1 MAQVRHYEYTGFTIV
16 ELLIVMVILG
26 IVVAIGYPGMQKQI
40 AQQRLKEA
48 VNITETMLKQARSD
62 ALISRSEVQS
72 VIVPTTA
79 TSAASITLTQSI
91 GTTPNTQNKTY
102 NPNILIT
109 ASGMPTT
116 IRFNSEKRVYQ
127 GTTGTTALATADST
141 SGYYF
146 CYKGVSSDRYQLT
159 VDAMTNVRVVKN
171 GVCS

>member
-1 MAQVRHYEYTGFTIV
+1 MMQCWQNTAGFT
-16 ELLIVMVILG
+16 LIEMMIT
-26 IVVAIGYPGMQKQI
+26 VAIIAIVTAIAYPSMQKQI

-48 VNITETMLKQARSD
+48 VNITETMLKQARAD

-146 CYKGVSSDRYQLT
+146 CYKGVSSDKYQLT
-159 VDAMTNVRVVKN
+159 VDAMTNVRVVKT